1 MTARTM
7 LTMGA
12 MAGALALAA
21 GDASGQHGAH
31 HGGGA
36 TAESCD
42 RELERVIADGRGFG
56 MAAAADRQGYPGPLH
71 VLELAAR
78 LQLTPDQAT
87 AVRGL
92 REAMFAES
100 RPKGA
105 WLLEAER
112 RLEAL
117 FASGHADE
125 PAVRSAV
132 ADVERLRA
140 ELRTLHLTT
149 HLKTAALLTPEQRR
163 VYHMERWGPR

>member
-1 MTARTM
+1 MTARTI
-7 LTMGA
+7 LTIGA

-31 HGGGA
+31 GSGA
-36 TAESCD
+36 TADACD
-42 RELERVIADGRGFG
+42 REFERVVADGRGFG

-78 LQLTPDQAT
+78 LYLTPEQA
-87 AVRGL
+87 AAMRAL
-92 REAMFAES
+92 RDAMFAES

-105 WLLEAER
+105 MLLEAER

-117 FASGHADE
+117 FASGAVHEA
-125 PAVRSAV
+125 AVRTAV

-140 ELRTLHLTT
+140 ELRTLHLAT

-163 VYHMERWGPR
+163 VYHAERWGTR